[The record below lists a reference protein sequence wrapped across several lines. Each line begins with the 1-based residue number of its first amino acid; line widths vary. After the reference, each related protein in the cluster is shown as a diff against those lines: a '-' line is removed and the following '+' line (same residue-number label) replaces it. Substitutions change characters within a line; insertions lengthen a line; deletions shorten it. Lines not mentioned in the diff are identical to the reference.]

1 MLTDHDQGMRAKW
14 TRGVAQTEVCVS
26 AWSHGLSPCCRET
39 AAPLKEPVHA
49 CAVLSAVLWM
59 HHAGGLME
67 RPTEIKTAGWDSGK
81 DLSLVT
87 DRPRTESGVAP
98 LRLCVCMA
106 GLSLSAWPHVP
117 SELALWSGR
126 TARPLAWS
134 PLPSNSDTANV
145 LRSPFSR
152 VCRRWRHQP
161 PAWGTRRRWRLAGV
175 AGRQREA

>member
-98 LRLCVCMA
+98 LRLCVCVA

-145 LRSPFSR
+145 LRSPFS
-152 VCRRWRHQP
+152 
-161 PAWGTRRRWRLAGV
+161 
-175 AGRQREA
+175 